1 MAFDDN
7 EKDLTDDDNPD
18 CVCTATAYADS
29 QGAYSPGKYYYVW
42 LEMGEFLGIDAPVGT
57 IRLLWEGNETYTE
70 GNEQV
75 QDPPHNF
82 YMGDVA
88 DGYEIRQAWNNE
100 DSMIYD
106 GTSLRYM
113 D

>member
-1 MAFDDN
+1 M
-7 EKDLTDDDNPD
+7 
-18 CVCTATAYADS
+18 
-29 QGAYSPGKYYYVW
+29 
-42 LEMGEFLGIDAPVGT
+42 
-57 IRLLWEGNETYTE
+57 
-70 GNEQV
+70 